1 MINSYSFGVIVI
13 NGKRYTADVIIFPNR
28 IHEGWLRKQGHRLQ
42 LEDLQE
48 VLDFKD
54 SINSLVI
61 GTGDLGMMQ
70 VPDEVIRELKTRNI
84 KVTAE
89 PTKQACRTFNELLKS
104 GRRVV
109 AALHLTC

>member
-13 NGKRYTADVIIFPNR
+13 DGKRYTADVIIFPDR
-28 IHEGWLRKQGHRLQ
+28 VHEGWWRKEGHRLH
-42 LEDLQE
+42 LEDLKE

-54 SINSLVI
+54 SMDSLVI
-61 GTGDLGMMQ
+61 GTGHSDIMQ
-70 VPDEVIRELKTRNI
+70 VPDEVIRELTIRNI
-84 KVTAE
+84 EVTVE
-89 PTKQACRTFNELLKS
+89 PTKQACETFNKLLKS